1 MKKILFSLLILLSLN
16 GYAQS
21 YDVNEFKI
29 PLKVILPENLDILNS
44 RELSGINTRITTLVT
59 QTGLSGGAYAYT
71 NFVIFP
77 KILINSMDM
86 VETGMTNIYKTSID
100 ISLFVKDVENDII
113 FGTTTITINGNG
125 LSRDLAIAN
134 AIQSFPKHDDKIDLF
149 FKSSKSKIIDYYNA
163 KCSTIL
169 EKADGLASQ
178 QRYEEAIGL
187 VYSIPEEIACF
198 STGLKKVSTY
208 YKAYQNR
215 VCNSKIQAAKVKAA
229 SRDFVGALDIL
240 TDLDPLTTCRAESE
254 KIIAKCFSNLTAEDV
269 RNYKTLL
276 LFYQNENELE
286 KRRIKAARDI
296 SVAYYRS
303 QPSTIIYNSR
313 YEYNRLILF

>member
-59 QTGLSGGAYAYT
+59 QTGLSGGTYAYT

-86 VETGMTNIYKTSID
+86 VETGMSNIYKTSID

-149 FKSSKSKIIDYYNA
+149 LGFCDYFT
-163 KCSTIL
+163 S
-169 EKADGLASQ
+169 
-178 QRYEEAIGL
+178 
-187 VYSIPEEIACF
+187 
-198 STGLKKVSTY
+198 
-208 YKAYQNR
+208 
-215 VCNSKIQAAKVKAA
+215 
-229 SRDFVGALDIL
+229 
-240 TDLDPLTTCRAESE
+240 
-254 KIIAKCFSNLTAEDV
+254 
-269 RNYKTLL
+269 
-276 LFYQNENELE
+276 
-286 KRRIKAARDI
+286 
-296 SVAYYRS
+296 
-303 QPSTIIYNSR
+303 IIY
-313 YEYNRLILF
+313 